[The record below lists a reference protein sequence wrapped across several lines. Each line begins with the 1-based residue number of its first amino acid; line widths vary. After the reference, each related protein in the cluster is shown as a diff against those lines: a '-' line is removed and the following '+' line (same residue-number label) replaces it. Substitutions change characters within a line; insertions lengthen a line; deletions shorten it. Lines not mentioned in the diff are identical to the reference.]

1 MQWLMCGKKAR
12 IAQCLLASA
21 WWDMAV
27 TSTSSY
33 EYGSVLRAPKQE
45 KESVGEITCLSP
57 LQMPLHQSCETSY
70 ARAFWKCFWRNT
82 VWDGQVHQAIAFTS
96 CCCCSY
102 WIALLD
108 ALFDLWV
115 IPSVP
120 KKCQLLVSHRWEY
133 LIFIWLGKSLRWQGV
148 MGAEQSWEISI
159 RRAESDLLL
168 SSKAIG
174 SCWWM
179 KHEVKRIRRWVQVK
193 GAEQLGP
200 GKKARMCFLA
210 GGEWSNVILSTV
222 NKEMFC
228 LPCVGT
234 KLLQTAPPTEVLI
247 LEEVVPVGEWTLQP
261 FPLLLLGLQDGA
273 HVRESQSASALS
285 TIWGPCSAAAS
296 CQGAGKHP
304 ERGVERVWS
313 ICRAEAFQSFVCW
326 RAAGQQAQGGGN
338 TGTGETREELEE
350 WGQGLVL
357 CIGIMGMLQVTD
369 AQKHFGIQNEIYR
382 NYQESNCFA
391 KGCCFLLL
399 EQGLRQC
406 FCFFPIFLPSAIL
419 RPFIVPVYFQD
430 ESVGSHCFDRGSKPR
445 PPAVSTLLL

>member
-12 IAQCLLASA
+12 TAQCLLASA

-120 KKCQLLVSHRWEY
+120 KKCQLLVSHKWEY

-234 KLLQTAPPTEVLI
+234 KLLQTAPPTEVLNPGGSCPCWWMDI
-247 LEEVVPVGEWTLQP
+247 TAFSSPAP
-261 FPLLLLGLQDGA
+261 GA
-273 HVRESQSASALS
+273 SGWS
-285 TIWGPCSAAAS
+285 S
-296 CQGAGKHP
+296 CQGKPECLCFEHHLGSVFSSSLLPGSRETPREGNRKGVEYLQGRGFPELCVLEGSRAAGSGWGEHRNRWD
-304 ERGVERVWS
+304 ERGVGRVRPRSGFMHRDHGDASSDW
-313 ICRAEAFQSFVCW
+313 C
-326 RAAGQQAQGGGN
+326 
-338 TGTGETREELEE
+338 TETLWYSKWNLQELP
-350 WGQGLVL
+350 GKQL
-357 CIGIMGMLQVTD
+357 
-369 AQKHFGIQNEIYR
+369 
-382 NYQESNCFA
+382 
-391 KGCCFLLL
+391 
-399 EQGLRQC
+399 
-406 FCFFPIFLPSAIL
+406 FC
-419 RPFIVPVYFQD
+419 
-430 ESVGSHCFDRGSKPR
+430 
-445 PPAVSTLLL
+445 